1 MDVIIE
7 KSQTTD
13 RVDKYFKAWNF
24 YDIGLLKEIFSV
36 NARYVIRKK
45 KIYRGI
51 DQIIEYWKKNQK
63 RQKDLQL
70 HWKVIKRTARCD
82 VVEFGAYFY
91 DISEKLYNKI
101 NGTIIFKYDA
111 NEKIKVL
118 TEAYRKRVR

>member
-45 KIYRGI
+45 RF
-51 DQIIEYWKKNQK
+51 IEGS
-63 RQKDLQL
+63 
-70 HWKVIKRTARCD
+70 IK
-82 VVEFGAYFY
+82 
-91 DISEKLYNKI
+91 S
-101 NGTIIFKYDA
+101 
-111 NEKIKVL
+111 
-118 TEAYRKRVR
+118 